1 MGVTFT
7 EIDNT
12 DKILKELQI
21 IQRSEIQGGF
31 FGDKD
36 AELPKVAFINEF
48 GAEIHSKKAM
58 RWLFAQMREAGI
70 EIKSSGAG
78 TGKDYILI
86 PERAFMRKTF
96 DDDNAIREV
105 FEFGIENY
113 NKHQDINMMLRAMGL
128 KLVAKIQE
136 SISSNIQPA
145 NHPFTTYQ
153 KGGIDKTLI
162 GKAPGRMR
170 QGVAYKIA

>member
-12 DKILKELQI
+12 DKILKELRLLQV
-21 IQRSEIQGGF
+21 SEIQGGF
-31 FGDKD
+31 FGDED
-36 AELPKVAFINEF
+36 AELPKIAEINEY
-48 GAEIHSKKAM
+48 GAEIHSPKALK
-58 RWLFAQMREAGI
+58 WLFAQMRAAGI
-70 EIKSSGAG
+70 EIKPSGKSKG
-78 TGKDYILI
+78 YIVI

-96 DDDNAIREV
+96 DDDKAMREV
-105 FEFGIENY
+105 FDFGIENY
-113 NKHQDINMMLRAMGL
+113 NKHEDIHMMLKAMGL
-128 KLVAKIQE
+128 KLVAKIQD
-136 SISSNIQPA
+136 SISSNIQPG

-170 QGVAYKIA
+170 QGVTYKIA